1 MTNYKLEPISCSL
14 RSSNPVEFS
23 ESLGN
28 SFLETGFAL
37 IADHEIPQDVI
48 DENLQASMDF
58 FALPASVKA
67 TYDSR
72 HIGGQRGYTA
82 FGTENAKDN
91 PSYDLKEF
99 WHTGPI
105 VPDDP
110 KLAEI
115 MPDNV
120 MVKEVENFDKATRAM
135 FEAMTSMCRKLLS
148 SVALFLGLEE
158 DWFDNKTR
166 HANSILRLLHYPA
179 MTTPPEPGSMRA
191 AAHEDINLITIL
203 TGAEEKGLQAKHR
216 SGQWLD
222 INPPEGV
229 LVVNVGDML
238 QRLTGGILPSTTH
251 RVLNP
256 SPERAAVPRY
266 STPFFMHF
274 DPDYLIETLPECI
287 EKGGSKFDPILTH
300 DYLFERLREIGLVK

>member
-1 MTNYKLEPISCSL
+1 MSIYTLEPISCSL
-14 RSSNPVEFS
+14 RSTNPVEFS
-23 ESLGN
+23 DALGT

-37 IADHEIPQDVI
+37 IADHEIPEDVL
-48 DENLQASMDF
+48 DANLRASMEF
-58 FALPASVKA
+58 FALPATVKA
-67 TYDSR
+67 QYDSR

-91 PSYDLKEF
+91 PAYDLKEF

-110 KLAEI
+110 DLAKI
-115 MPDNV
+115 MPENV
-120 MVKEVENFDKATRAM
+120 SVREIDNFDNATRAM
-135 FEAMTSMCRKLLS
+135 FDAMTNMCRKLLS

-158 DWFDNKTR
+158 DWFVDKTQ

-179 MTTPPEPGSMRA
+179 MTTAPEPGSMRA

-203 TGAEEKGLQAKHR
+203 TGAEERGLQAKHR
-216 SGQWLD
+216 SGEWLD

-238 QRLTGGILPSTTH
+238 QRLTGGLLPSTTH

-256 SPERAAVPRY
+256 TPERAKVPRY

-287 EKGGSKFDPILTH
+287 NKGGTKFEPILTH

>member
-1 MTNYKLEPISCSL
+1 MSNITLNPISF
-14 RSSNPVEFS
+14 SSRAENPSAFAN
-23 ESLGN
+23 SLGE
-28 SFLETGFAL
+28 SFVETGFAL
-37 IADHEIPQDVI
+37 IADHDIPQNVI
-48 DENLQASMDF
+48 DASLKASKDF

-67 TYDSR
+67 SYDSR

-91 PSYDLKEF
+91 PAYDLKEF
-99 WHTGPI
+99 WHTGPV
-105 VPDDP
+105 VPNDS

-115 MPDNV
+115 MPENV
-120 MVKEVENFDKATRAM
+120 SVKEIAHFDKATRDM
-135 FEAMTSMCRKLLS
+135 FDSMTAMCRKLLS
-148 SVALFLGLEE
+148 SVALFIGLE
-158 DWFDNKTR
+158 DNWFDDKIQ

-179 MTTPPEPGSMRA
+179 MTTPPAPGSMRA

-216 SGQWLD
+216 SGEWLD
-222 INPPEGV
+222 ISPPEGV

-256 SPERAAVPRY
+256 SPERAKSPRY

-274 DPDYLIETLPECI
+274 DPDFMIETLPECI
-287 EKGGSKFDPILTH
+287 EKGGTKFEPILTH